1 MKTRSSV
8 RSAVP
13 TFTRQSSFME
23 WARENLSN
31 IESPARYTKREK
43 TLRAIEIFE
52 CVLKN
57 FHLYDNGCLEC
68 VDTNCYN
75 NSLIFSAFSR
85 IVYLRRERVDEEF
98 FQDIDKI
105 IDAFI
110 EKNNDLIYFYANLT
124 YTNEETIKLC
134 EYYKKYYDTISPDVC
149 VFICTSMKEKCG
161 QDFSKCRFVYSR
173 LGKYTPICITDA
185 IDEWWAAT
193 KIQRWATNILH
204 QPAVY
209 PMANRIVMRDLAKE
223 GLGNI
228 FTEEI

>member
-13 TFTRQSSFME
+13 TFTKQSSFME
-23 WARENLSN
+23 WTRENLSN

-124 YTNEETIKLC
+124 YTAIMHIKDNKLHHLVKLKSLLP
-134 EYYKKYYDTISPDVC
+134 KKY
-149 VFICTSMKEKCG
+149 ML
-161 QDFSKCRFVYSR
+161 Q
-173 LGKYTPICITDA
+173 TDKL
-185 IDEWWAAT
+185 I
-193 KIQRWATNILH
+193 R
-204 QPAVY
+204 
-209 PMANRIVMRDLAKE
+209 
-223 GLGNI
+223 
-228 FTEEI
+228 